1 MSGKMNRGDWS
12 EFYAFLKVLS
22 DRKLTASDH
31 KLDPIPNKFYGVNK
45 ILRNDKIVAR
55 SYDITSDV
63 SIVVE
68 HQDLTSD
75 AAIVTSNLDYEF
87 IARAVPEVLE
97 MIQGGKG
104 RSFDLSEVKK
114 IATLLDYGK
123 IKAGSQQ
130 KGDMTIVI
138 HDYVTN
144 QENTVDFSVK
154 SYVGGKPTLLNA
166 GKKSTN
172 FLFEVHGPNVN
183 IDEINNI
190 EGGSKVLK
198 RVKAIR
204 DCGAHLSFHSML
216 SDQFQ
221 KNLRKVDSLMPI
233 FISEYIRLYY
243 STKARSLS
251 ALTHEVIKSEK
262 IKNLLDVPFTFD
274 DMKYKMK
281 QLLLN
286 VALGM
291 VPQTDWDGFIKADGG
306 YIIVKEDGDIVC
318 FHIYNISQLGEYLFS
333 NTSFDTPSTNPKKF
347 DHAYLFEENGKTY
360 MKLNFQIRF

>member
-1 MSGKMNRGDWS
+1 MNRGDWS
-12 EFYAFLKVLS
+12 EFYAFLKILS
-22 DRKLTASDH
+22 DRKLVASDY
-31 KLDPIPNKFYGVNK
+31 KLDPVPDKFYGVNK
-45 ILRNDKIVAR
+45 ILRNDKFFAR
-55 SYDITSDV
+55 TYDITNDD
-63 SIVVE
+63 SIRIE
-68 HQDLTSD
+68 HQDL
-75 AAIVTSNLDYEF
+75 AIDGDPKISNLEYKF
-87 IARAVPEVLE
+87 IANAVPEVFAL
-97 MIQGGKG
+97 IKDGKG
-104 RSFDLSEVKK
+104 RAFDLSEVKT

-123 IKAGSQQ
+123 IKASSQH
-130 KGDMTIVI
+130 KGDMTIVV

-144 QENTVDFSVK
+144 QDNAIDFSIK
-154 SYVGGKPTLLNA
+154 SYIGGKPTLLNA

-172 FLFEVHGPNVN
+172 FLFEIIGPKINLN
-183 IDEINNI
+183 EINSI

-198 RVKAIR
+198 RVKAIT
-204 DCGAHLSFHSML
+204 DSGAHLSFNSML
-216 SDQFQ
+216 SEQFQ
-221 KNLRKVDSLMPI
+221 KNLRKIDSLMPI

-251 ALTHEVIKSEK
+251 ALTHEVINSERIKS
-262 IKNLLDVPFTFD
+262 LLDVPFTFD

-318 FHIYNISQLGEYLFS
+318 FHIYNISQLGEYLFQ
-333 NTSFDTPSTNPKKF
+333 NTKFDTPSTSPKKF
-347 DHAYLFEENGKTY
+347 DHASLFEKNGKTF

>member
-1 MSGKMNRGDWS
+1 MPGKMNRGDWS

-22 DRKLTASDH
+22 DRKLIASDDQ
-31 KLDPIPNKFYGVNK
+31 LNPIPDKFYGVNK
-45 ILRNDKIVAR
+45 ILRNDKMIAR
-55 SYDITSDV
+55 TYDITRDA
-63 SIVVE
+63 SISIE
-68 HQDLTSD
+68 HKDLTSD
-75 AAIVTSNLDYEF
+75 APIIKSNVDYK
-87 IARAVPEVLE
+87 IITNAVPEVFA

-114 IATLLDYGK
+114 IATSLDYGK
-123 IKAGSQQ
+123 IKASSQH
-130 KGDMTIVI
+130 KGDMTIVV

-144 QENTVDFSVK
+144 QDNTVDFSVK
-154 SYVGGKPTLLNA
+154 SFVGGKPTLLNA
-166 GKKSTN
+166 GKNSTN
-172 FLFEVHGPNVN
+172 FIFEVMGPKVDINR
-183 IDEINNI
+183 INNI

-198 RVKAIR
+198 RVKAIK
-204 DCGAHLSFHSML
+204 DSGAHLSFHSML

-243 STKARSLS
+243 STKARSLY
-251 ALTHEVIKSEK
+251 ALTDEVIKSER

-318 FHIYNISQLGEYLFS
+318 FHIYNISQLGEYLFR
-333 NTSFDTPSTNPKKF
+333 NTSFDTPSTSPKKF

>member
-1 MSGKMNRGDWS
+1 VSGKMNRGDWS

-22 DRKLTASDH
+22 DRKLVASDY
-31 KLDPIPNKFYGVNK
+31 KLDPIPGKFYGVNK
-45 ILRNDKIVAR
+45 ILRNDKTLAR
-55 SYDITSDV
+55 TYDITSDV
-63 SIVVE
+63 SISVE
-68 HQDLTSD
+68 RQDLKSD
-75 AAIVTSNLDYEF
+75 ADKITSNLDYKF
-87 IARAVPEVLE
+87 IKNAVPEVFA

-104 RSFDLSEVKK
+104 RAFDLSEVKK

-123 IKAGSQQ
+123 IKASSQH
-130 KGDMTIVI
+130 KGDMTIVV

-144 QENTVDFSVK
+144 QDNTVDFSVK

-166 GKKSTN
+166 GKNSTN
-172 FLFEVHGPNVN
+172 FLFEVTGSKVD
-183 IDEINNI
+183 IDKINNI

-198 RVKAIR
+198 RVKAVR
-204 DCGAHLSFHSML
+204 DSGADLSFHSML
-216 SDQFQ
+216 SGQFQ

-251 ALTHEVIKSEK
+251 ALTHEVIQSEK
-262 IKNLLDVPFTFD
+262 IIKLLDVPFTFD

-306 YIIVKEDGDIVC
+306 YIVVKEDGDIVC
-318 FHIYNISQLGEYLFS
+318 FHIYNISQLGEYLFC
-333 NTSFDTPSTNPKKF
+333 NTSFDTPSTSPKKF
-347 DHAYLFEENGKTY
+347 DHAYLFEEDGKTF